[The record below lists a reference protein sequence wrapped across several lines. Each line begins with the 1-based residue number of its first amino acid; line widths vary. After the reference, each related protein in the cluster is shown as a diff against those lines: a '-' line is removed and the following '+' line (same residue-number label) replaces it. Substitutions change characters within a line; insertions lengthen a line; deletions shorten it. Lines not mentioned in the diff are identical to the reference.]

1 MNQTDDLTSREWEV
15 INHLLEGKSNKMIA
29 AALHVT
35 VRTVEFHLKNIFS
48 KFHVSSR
55 TELILK
61 LGKTTVA
68 QNTDFIENNDNLN
81 FKSWMTLTFRNIE
94 RFFAKKM
101 NNTKSENINESKNTI
116 TFFESILTC
125 FKNYSEF
132 QGRASRPEFWWFFLF
147 IILVASILGIIN
159 EILIEIFL
167 VLTLLPFLAV
177 GSRRLRDVGKSP
189 WELFYLLLP
198 FAGLIILGVYWAKPS
213 LNQNDDV

>member
-29 AALHVT
+29 AALHVS

-68 QNTDFIENNDNLN
+68 QNTDFTENNDNLN

-94 RFFAKKM
+94 RFFAIKM
-101 NNTKSENINESKNTI
+101 NNTKSENINIISKYVAIKCKLIYLSLKDFFANTV
-116 TFFESILTC
+116 F
-125 FKNYSEF
+125 
-132 QGRASRPEFWWFFLF
+132 
-147 IILVASILGIIN
+147 
-159 EILIEIFL
+159 
-167 VLTLLPFLAV
+167 
-177 GSRRLRDVGKSP
+177 
-189 WELFYLLLP
+189 
-198 FAGLIILGVYWAKPS
+198 
-213 LNQNDDV
+213 